1 MLCVGLLGEIGSY
14 RSIRSH
20 LPYLFFDIWRR
31 INERQNHTNFFSF
44 FFFFFINLTA
54 ACVFDDDF
62 FSTCSMYVF
71 FYRIWLLGACVNRP
85 ILVFPRMLPIGKTCC
100 SEHAR
105 ESINW

>member
-1 MLCVGLLGEIGSY
+1 MRKDLEAAFS
-14 RSIRSH
+14 RSSR
-20 LPYLFFDIWRR
+20 
-31 INERQNHTNFFSF
+31 
-44 FFFFFINLTA
+44 
-54 ACVFDDDF
+54 
-62 FSTCSMYVF
+62 YVF